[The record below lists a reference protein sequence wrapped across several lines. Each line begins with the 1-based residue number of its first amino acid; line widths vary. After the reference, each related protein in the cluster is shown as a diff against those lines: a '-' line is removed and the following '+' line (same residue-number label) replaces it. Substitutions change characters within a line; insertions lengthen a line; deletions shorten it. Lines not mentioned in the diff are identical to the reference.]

1 MTSELWIEVRGEQRY
16 SNYSRLKDKVRFE
29 HVRDD

>member
-1 MTSELWIEVRGEQRY
+1 MTSESWIEVRGEQRY

-29 HVRDD
+29 QVKDE